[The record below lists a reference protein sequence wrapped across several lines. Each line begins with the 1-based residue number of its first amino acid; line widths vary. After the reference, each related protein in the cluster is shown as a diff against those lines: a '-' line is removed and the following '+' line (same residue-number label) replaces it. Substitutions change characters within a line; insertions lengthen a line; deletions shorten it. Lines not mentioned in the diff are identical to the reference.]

1 MDRTPEPGFSE
12 REFYLREFRGRTLA
26 VALPRGEDPTPL
38 AEALDAL
45 TGSGTRVVLVAAERE
60 PVQKLVEGRWLDA
73 AEERLEAEA
82 WRALRAAPRLG
93 IAVDPALPFLRAVR
107 ELALRLGVFKLVLVD
122 PAGGLVREDGVR
134 LSFVDLVELRGL
146 LKQQPPLAGR
156 REPFLREVRG
166 MLLEGIPAVNVCTAA
181 GLADELFTWGG
192 SGTLFTRKRYVSV
205 RRLGLDDYDAAADL
219 LERGVEEGFL
229 VPRPTDD
236 LDRILACGFGAF
248 VEGRYLAGI
257 GSLLPHP
264 GSDAGEI
271 ASLYAI
277 TRFLGEG
284 VGMHLVAFALE
295 RARRLRLGS
304 VFACTTSERVGAFFT
319 RQDFQRVTPDALPE
333 SKWDDYD
340 PERRARL
347 LCFRREIGPASA
359 GGARSEP

>member
-1 MDRTPEPGFSE
+1 VDPTPEPGFSE

-26 VALPRGEDPTPL
+26 VALPRGEDPVPL
-38 AEALDAL
+38 SDALDAL
-45 TGSGTRVVLVAAERE
+45 TGGGTRVVLFAAERE
-60 PVQKLVEGRWLDA
+60 PVEKLVEGRWLDA
-73 AEERLEAEA
+73 AGERLEAEA

-93 IAVDPALPFLRAVR
+93 IAVDPSLPFLRAVR

-122 PAGGLVREDGVR
+122 PAGGLVTESDER

-146 LKQQPPLAGR
+146 LKQRPAVAGR

-181 GLADELFTWGG
+181 GLADELFTWAG

-205 RRLGLDDYDAAADL
+205 RRLGLDDYDAGADL

-229 VPRPTDD
+229 VPRPADD

-257 GSLLPHP
+257 ASLLPYP
-264 GSDAGEI
+264 GAEAGEI

-295 RARRLRLGS
+295 RARRLGLRS
-304 VFACTTSERVGAFFT
+304 VFACTTSERVGTFFT
-319 RQDFQRVTPDALPE
+319 RQGFARVAPEELPA

-347 LCFRREIGPASA
+347 LCFRREVAPAP
-359 GGARSEP
+359 RT

>member
-1 MDRTPEPGFSE
+1 VDRPAETGFSE

-26 VALPRGEDPTPL
+26 VALSRGEDPTPIG
-38 AEALDAL
+38 EALDAL
-45 TGSGTRVVLVAAERE
+45 TGSGTRVLLVSSERE
-60 PVQKLVEGRWLDA
+60 PVEKLVEGRWLEA
-73 AEERLEAEA
+73 GAEGLEADA
-82 WRALRAAPRLG
+82 WRALRASPRLG
-93 IAVDPALPFLRAVR
+93 IAVEPALPFLRAVR

-122 PAGGLVREDGVR
+122 PEGGLAREDGAR

-146 LKQQPPLAGR
+146 LKQRPPLAAR
-156 REPFLREVRG
+156 RDAFLREVRG

-181 GLADELFTWGG
+181 GLADELFSYAG

-219 LERGVEEGFL
+219 LEKGVEEGFL

-236 LDRILACGFGAF
+236 TDRILANGFGAF

-264 GSDAGEI
+264 ASDSGEI
-271 ASLYAI
+271 AALYAI

-295 RARRLRLGS
+295 RARRLGLRS
-304 VFACTTSERVGAFFT
+304 VFACTTSERVGAFFA
-319 RQDFQRVTPDALPE
+319 RQGFERVAPEDLPA

-347 LCFRREIGPASA
+347 LCFQRGVPGSA
-359 GGARSEP
+359 RP